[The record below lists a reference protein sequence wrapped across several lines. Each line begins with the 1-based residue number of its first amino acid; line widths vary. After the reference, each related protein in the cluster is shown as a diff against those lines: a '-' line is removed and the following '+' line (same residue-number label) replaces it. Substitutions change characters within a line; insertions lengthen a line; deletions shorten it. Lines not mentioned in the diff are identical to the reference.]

1 MLKNIELKG
10 MDDLETKKPT
20 FNLVNL
26 HLYQYFFSYF
36 LFDWKITI
44 GFFIAGVLMGGLCL
58 AENFLK
64 E

>member
-26 HLYQYFFSYF
+26 HLYQYFVF
-36 LFDWKITI
+36 LLPF
-44 GFFIAGVLMGGLCL
+44 
-58 AENFLK
+58 
-64 E
+64 